1 MLQFTSICILIN
13 INLPKLAKTIF
24 TLLLSSARNITLSK
38 TRPGCTG
45 GVQRAVMRVK
55 LQISARP
62 CHNYS

>member
-24 TLLLSSARNITLSK
+24 TLLLFSARNITLSK

-45 GVQRAVMRVK
+45 GGA
-55 LQISARP
+55 ARGDAGEAADK
-62 CHNYS
+62 CEAAS